1 MPQPKIGLS
10 MLYCLA
16 EPFSKMVKRLAS
28 VQTPYIEVVD
38 EGIHALS
45 KDRVAILKEVAKSKS
60 IKYTVHAPFAD
71 MNIASPAKPILKAS
85 LKRLEESLSLTN
97 ALDAKLWVFHGGNQ
111 TGISMFYPGKE
122 WTKNTESIRVLH
134 KIAENYGVN
143 IALENLPQ
151 KYGFIMK
158 NPDDFIRFYRETSL
172 NDIGIVLDVG
182 HANLEGYT
190 ESFLRK
196 LPDKIV
202 HMHLSDNAGENDQHL
217 GIGDGKIDWNQ
228 FAQTLKDIA
237 YDKILVVE
245 SVKHVR
251 ESLQKLKQLLA

>member
-1 MPQPKIGLS
+1 VTQPKIGLS

-16 EPFSKMVKRLAS
+16 EPFSKMVQRLATAK
-28 VQTPYIEVVD
+28 TPYIEIVD
-38 EGIHALS
+38 EGTHALS
-45 KDRVAILKEVAKSKS
+45 KKRVATLKEVAKSKG

-71 MNIASPAKPILKAS
+71 VNIASPSKA
-85 LKRLEESLSLTN
+85 LLNAMLRRLEESLYFAN
-97 ALDAKLWVFHGGNQ
+97 ALDARLWVFHPGSQ

-122 WTKNTESIRVLH
+122 WVQNTESVYALH
-134 KIAENYGVN
+134 KKAEDYGVN
-143 IALENLPQ
+143 IALENLPK

-158 NPDDFIRFYRETSL
+158 DPDDFTKFYKETSL

-182 HANLEGYT
+182 HANLEGHT

-202 HMHLSDNAGENDQHL
+202 HIHLSDNAGESDQHL
-217 GIGDGKIDWNQ
+217 GVGYGKIDWNQ

-237 YDKILVVE
+237 YDKTIIVE
-245 SVKHVR
+245 SVEHVQ
-251 ESLQKLKQLLA
+251 ESLQKLKKSLI